1 MPPTPPTDAAPSMP
15 SSAPG
20 LVMRLRRWPGLVARL
35 GQYHGVWGPGVRAL
49 RSLNLQRKT
58 LIVGALCL
66 LLGTG
71 LVADVLQHRSGQWQ
85 ASSAALQEAHL
96 IERVLPWQTAVQELR
111 VLAAAAQ
118 AGQAGAQAAFARG
131 LAAERQ
137 AAQAA
142 WPTIEADLADDA
154 QLAPLLDQLRQ
165 RARTVQ
171 TVATQ
176 SAPAADPATDGPR
189 LVAVAA
195 LADGVQRLTE
205 QVSDRW
211 RALPSLDP
219 ERQNLYNGLVKAQID
234 LLPLLVDA
242 QLSAAGHHGG
252 HGLAPRIEALR
263 AWMGAGTL
271 LHHQQPEF
279 EAAKALL
286 PARTPELVQARQ
298 TVLQW
303 IEREIGTASA
313 AEVPRATEPVAA
325 ARARAAL
332 QLAGTQG
339 VQALVARSQAM
350 HAAQR
355 QDAIWRVAA
364 TLAIVAFGAYLL
376 TCMYMVMSGGLRFLC
391 RQVDELSRGN
401 LAIRPTG
408 HGGDEIGQALNAL
421 ARAAHHMS
429 GLFEAVTHG
438 VSAVSHAS
446 REVAV
451 GNSGLSGR
459 TSEIREA
466 IDGVAERARVVNSA
480 MDRCGEAVDR
490 GAEHVR
496 DMRIE
501 AQRSRKAMSGLHERM
516 SALQGKSR
524 EIAQVVALV
533 ESVAYQTRLLALNAS
548 VEAARAGTAGK
559 GFAVVAQEV
568 SALALRSDAAAKRIH
583 AIVSA
588 SIGDI
593 EEGGA
598 MTSRV
603 MEAMSHTEQQI
614 DAVNAIVGE
623 VVILVREGLQQS
635 REVMG
640 ISRSV
645 AENVGGNS
653 RLVDQLS
660 DASAELRDQG
670 DQLKRSIQH
679 FVFG

>member
-1 MPPTPPTDAAPSMP
+1 MSLTPSTDAAPAP
-15 SSAPG
+15 TPAAPG
-20 LVMRLRRWPGLVARL
+20 MVMRLRRWPGLVARL
-35 GQYHGVWGPGVRAL
+35 GQYHGIWGPGVRAL

-58 LIVGALCL
+58 LIVGGLCL
-66 LLGTG
+66 LLGSG
-71 LVADVLQHRSGQWQ
+71 LVADVLQYRSGQWQ
-85 ASSAALQEAHL
+85 ASTDALAEARL
-96 IERVLPWQTAVQELR
+96 IEQVLPWQTAVQELR
-111 VLAAAAQ
+111 VQAALAQGGDAAAQ
-118 AGQAGAQAAFARG
+118 VALARA
-131 LAAERQ
+131 LTVERQ
-137 AAQAA
+137 AAGRAA
-142 WPTIEADLADDA
+142 ALVTASLAGDA
-154 QLAPLLDQLRQ
+154 HLAPLLGQLRD
-165 RARTVQ
+165 RAAQVQ
-171 TVATQ
+171 AVATQ
-176 SAPAADPATDGPR
+176 PVAAADGVSAGPR
-189 LVAVAA
+189 LAAVGA

-205 QVSDRW
+205 ELSGRW
-211 RALPSLDP
+211 HALQGLDP
-219 ERQNLYNGLVKAQID
+219 ARQSLYSGLVEAQID

-242 QLSAAGHHGG
+242 QLAVAGHPGG
-252 HGLAPRIEALR
+252 RGHTPRGDALR

-271 LHHQQPEF
+271 LRHQQPEF
-279 EAAKALL
+279 EAAKSLL
-286 PARTPELVQARQ
+286 PARAPELVQARA
-298 TVLQW
+298 VLLQW
-303 IEREIGTASA
+303 IEQQAVI
-313 AEVPRATEPVAA
+313 AEAPDVRAVDPVAA

-332 QLAGTQG
+332 QMAGQQG
-339 VQALVARSQAM
+339 VQALVERSLAL

-355 QDAIWRVAA
+355 NDAVWRLVA

-376 TCMYMVMSGGLRFLC
+376 TCMYMVMAGGLRFLC

-429 GLFEAVTHG
+429 DLFEAVTHG

-459 TSEIREA
+459 TGEIREA
-466 IDGVAERARVVNSA
+466 IDGVAERARVVNHA

-548 VEAARAGTAGK
+548 VEAARAGPAGK

-568 SALALRSDAAAKRIH
+568 SALAMRSDAAAKRIH

-598 MTSRV
+598 MTARV
-603 MEAMSHTEQQI
+603 MEAMAHTEHQI

-623 VVILVREGLQQS
+623 VVTLVREGLQQS

-640 ISRSV
+640 ISRAV
-645 AENVGGNS
+645 AESVGGNS